1 MSMYKKAYYH
11 TYNSITDVIKII
23 EDGNNMDRDSLIKL
37 VEDNLK
43 DIQADAEE
51 IILGDTEEI

>member
-1 MSMYKKAYYH
+1 MSMYKKAYYNLF
-11 TYNSITDVIKII
+11 NSITDVIKII
-23 EDGNNMDRDSLIKL
+23 EDGNNMDRGSLIKL
-37 VEDNLK
+37 VEDKLK